1 KPDGTK
7 YVAGDILKNPAYAAM
22 LRRLA
27 AEGPRALYEGKVAAE
42 IVARGQAEPLPG
54 GLTTPDLAGYR
65 PKVTPALC
73 RPYRVYVVCTAPD
86 PAGGEA
92 LLQCLGTPAPPDID
106 KRGPAD
112 PQGWFELAEAERLM
126 YADRDRYDG
135 DPAFVKVPVDG
146 LLDPAYIASREAL
159 IG

>member
-1 KPDGTK
+1 MRPCWGGWRPRGRWRSMAGGGAARAQR
-7 YVAGDILKNPAYAAM
+7 VA
-22 LRRLA
+22 
-27 AEGPRALYEGKVAAE
+27 PRARA
-42 IVARGQAEPLPG
+42 IVARVRADPLPG
-54 GLTTPDLAGYR
+54 GLTAADLAGYR

-86 PAGGEA
+86 PAGGSAWLE
-92 LLQCLGTPAPPDID
+92 CLGTPAPPDID